1 MTLLTPGP
9 IRLAVLAGVE
19 SVTKTK
25 TLYLP
30 APAAKSV
37 ELEWIE
43 KQVEQELVDGSERTR
58 VLGYL
63 PVLKCKWTPYDD
75 KTKGT
80 MVGNPANI
88 SAGATIGNA
97 DGQRPTLEQLL
108 VILSSAPG
116 TLKVSLGDGVG
127 NGTNTKTTP
136 LGFVVGR
143 VTVGGSALRGL
154 DMGDLTVTFRGRTV
168 SADRSLG
175 AF

>member
-19 SVTKTK
+19 SSTKTK

-30 APAAKSV
+30 SPAAKSL
-37 ELEWIE
+37 ELEWE
-43 KQVEQELVDGSERTR
+43 AKQIEQELVDGSERTR
-58 VLGYL
+58 VLGFI

-75 KTKGT
+75 KTTGRT
-80 MVGNPANI
+80 GQ
-88 SAGATIGNA
+88 GAVIGNL

-108 VILSSAPG
+108 VILSAAPG
-116 TLKVSLGDGVG
+116 TLKVSTG
-127 NGTNTKTTP
+127 NGASP

-143 VTVGGSALRGL
+143 VSVGGSALRGL
-154 DMGDLTVTFRGRTV
+154 DMGELSVTFRGRTA